1 MLIVCSP
8 TSSSASCF
16 DNFLF
21 SWLLFSLRSHSIT
34 RAHQGSITV
43 QPKTKN
49 PSVTSWHKRCK
60 AIAKGDEKRQRIP
73 CNLWLQPWNGSR
85 HLETGNPHFALLATS
100 CSSRLYWIK
109 PEGATRS
116 TIFTMWNMH
125 WLSHSR
131 DIFTSRKFTRYSSS
145 APTMRMLLT
154 ASVYRPLEPPLQS
167 VKMQFTS
174 SVWNMNWCRRGKQQR
189 RSKQALI
196 TIVAGHM

>member
-1 MLIVCSP
+1 MHDNAGGRFVCLKVNLTEAAYCLLILREKRLVIKCQEYRYLIFLFNNIFDNNISSNQLRREKKVGKRWMLIVCSP
-8 TSSSASCF
+8 TSSLASCF

-85 HLETGNPHFALLATS
+85 HLETGNPHFALDGL
-100 CSSRLYWIK
+100 
-109 PEGATRS
+109 
-116 TIFTMWNMH
+116 IFFFPN
-125 WLSHSR
+125 
-131 DIFTSRKFTRYSSS
+131 K
-145 APTMRMLLT
+145 
-154 ASVYRPLEPPLQS
+154 
-167 VKMQFTS
+167 
-174 SVWNMNWCRRGKQQR
+174 
-189 RSKQALI
+189 
-196 TIVAGHM
+196 